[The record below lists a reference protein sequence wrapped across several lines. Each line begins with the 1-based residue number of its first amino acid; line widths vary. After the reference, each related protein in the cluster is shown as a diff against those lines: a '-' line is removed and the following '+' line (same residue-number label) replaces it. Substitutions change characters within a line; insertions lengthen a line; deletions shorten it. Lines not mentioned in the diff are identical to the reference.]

1 MADKRFLQY
10 PPGENQYFSRCALA
24 PAQRG
29 RRRRTTRH
37 SIKTT
42 SNISRKMLIFLLFC
56 AGRPCS
62 RNAPKMTSRRLSG
75 TLPGTLWEPPGTP
88 WEAHDDPKRRQERP
102 KKAPGAAPG
111 RPGADQKG
119 LKSRPRLRGGSGE
132 PFWSHFGLI
141 LEPPEVDFRASG
153 G

>member
-1 MADKRFLQY
+1 MADKRNLQY
-10 PPGENQYFSRCALA
+10 PPSENPYFSRCALA
-24 PAQRG
+24 PPQRG
-29 RRRRTTRH
+29 RRRRTTKH
-37 SIKTT
+37 CIKTT
-42 SNISRKMLIFLLFC
+42 SKYKEHAYFSYFFR

-62 RNAPKMTSRRLSG
+62 KNAPKMTSRRLSG

-88 WEAHDDPKRRQERP
+88 WEAQDDPKRRQERP

-119 LKSRPRLRGGSGE
+119 LKSRPRLRGASGE

-153 G
+153 D